1 MNNDTTQHD
10 TTHNTTRHYYMGTY
24 SLGHHLWV
32 AGESYMDTAQ
42 ALIGAGN
49 TDFARTFIGQAE
61 EAYCWANALQAG
73 SVKESLEDLLGVE
86 IDTLDAWVAPE
97 RMSDLKV
104 ALAMAEHRALGGTLP
119 VSPSDVSPS
128 GHSPENVSRETSSC
142 TVQVNAAPTPPPV
155 ETSPS
160 AYDGDMETHTN
171 TATAISDLVT
181 QLITLIASQVLSQV
195 TSEVESICETIA
207 ENVYDS
213 KDIAEEVTESYDF
226 TSAVESIISDY
237 DLSDKVRDALGDVTF
252 TVSVD

>member
-1 MNNDTTQHD
+1 MNNDITQHD
-10 TTHNTTRHYYMGTY
+10 TPHKTTRHYYMGTY

-42 ALIGAGN
+42 ALIGAGS

-61 EAYCWANALQAG
+61 EAFTWANALQAG
-73 SVKESLEDLLGVE
+73 KVLESLDDLLGVE

-97 RMSDLKV
+97 RMSDLKI
-104 ALAMAEHRALGGTLP
+104 ALAMAELVARGETLP
-119 VSPSDVSPS
+119 VSPSDAATS
-128 GHSPENVSRETSSC
+128 GHSPENVSRETLPD
-142 TVQVNAAPTPPPV
+142 AAPTPPPV

-160 AYDGDMETHTN
+160 AYDGDMETTT
-171 TATAISDLVT
+171 TATAISDLVA

-195 TSEVESICETIA
+195 TSDIESICETIA

-237 DLSDKVRDALGDVTF
+237 DLSDKVREALGDVTF

>member
-1 MNNDTTQHD
+1 MNNDITQHD

-42 ALIGAGN
+42 ALIGAGS

-61 EAYCWANALQAG
+61 EAFTWANALQAG
-73 SVKESLEDLLGVE
+73 KVLESLDDLLGVE

-97 RMSDLKV
+97 RMSDLKI
-104 ALAMAEHRALGGTLP
+104 ALAMAELVARGETLP
-119 VSPSDVSPS
+119 VSPSDAATS
-128 GHSPENVSRETSSC
+128 GHSPENVSRETLPD
-142 TVQVNAAPTPPPV
+142 AAPTPPPV

-160 AYDGDMETHTN
+160 AYDGDMETTT
-171 TATAISDLVT
+171 TATAISDLVA

-195 TSEVESICETIA
+195 TSDIESICETIA

-237 DLSDKVRDALGDVTF
+237 DLSDKVREALGDVTF

>member
-1 MNNDTTQHD
+1 MNNDITQHD

-61 EAYCWANALQAG
+61 EAYSWANALQAG
-73 SVKESLEDLLGVE
+73 SVKESLDDLLGVE

-104 ALAMAEHRALGGTLP
+104 ALAIREALVARGDLP

-128 GHSPENVSRETSSC
+128 GHSPENVSRETL
-142 TVQVNAAPTPPPV
+142 TEAAPTPPPV
-155 ETSPS
+155 ETSPV
-160 AYDGDMETHTN
+160 AYDGDMETTTT
-171 TATAISDLVT
+171 TATAISDLVA

-226 TSAVESIISDY
+226 SSAVESIISDY

>member
-1 MNNDTTQHD
+1 MNNDITQHD

-32 AGESYMDTAQ
+32 AGESYMETAQ
-42 ALIGAGN
+42 ALIGAGD
-49 TDFARTFIGQAE
+49 TQFAGQFISQAE
-61 EAYCWANALQAG
+61 EAHCWANALQAG
-73 SVKESLEDLLGVE
+73 RVKESLDDLLGVE
-86 IDTLDAWVAPE
+86 IDTLDAWMAPE
-97 RMSDLKV
+97 RMRDLKV

-119 VSPSDVSPS
+119 VSPSDVVTS
-128 GHSPENVSRETSSC
+128 GHSPENVSRETLRE
-142 TVQVNAAPTPPPV
+142 AAPTPPPV

-160 AYDGDMETHTN
+160 DYDGVMETTTN
-171 TATAISDLVT
+171 TATAISDLVA

-226 TSAVESIISDY
+226 SSAVESIISDY
-237 DLSDKVRDALGDVTF
+237 DLSDKVREALGDVTF